1 MTRWARLRHALAGSS
16 LRVRLLAGT
25 LVWIVASIA
34 VAGWGLSSL
43 FHRHVAQ
50 QFHAELKTHLD
61 QLAAAVVLK
70 ADGMPAL
77 ANALSDPRLSKPY
90 SGLYWQIDRV
100 AAAGAPAAPGLL
112 RSRSL
117 WDGLLRVPADVV
129 TDGAIHL
136 HRVPGPDGAAV
147 GLVERTVMLEG
158 APDAAPITLRLLVA
172 ADEQLMVAPVAR
184 FSGQLWLAL
193 GMLALGL
200 VVAAVVQV
208 AVGLAPLQRLRRA
221 LARVRDGQTQQLD
234 GEFPVEIQPLVNE
247 FNSVLGQNAE
257 IVVRARTQAGN
268 LAHALKTPLTVLA
281 NAAAAQD
288 SELAHLVRE
297 QVDAAGR
304 QVSAHLSRARA
315 AGAASVPG
323 TRTSL
328 RPVVD
333 GLVRVMGRVHA
344 ARQIDLKV
352 PQMDLGLVFRG
363 EAQDLQE
370 MLGNLL
376 DNACKWARKHVELR
390 ATRAGDRLLI
400 VIDDDGPGI
409 AAQRRDAV
417 LQRGTR
423 DDERVPGSGLGL
435 GIVDDLA
442 RLYGGQLE
450 LTNSPLGGLRVQLS
464 VPAA

>member
-1 MTRWARLRHALAGSS
+1 M
-16 LRVRLLAGT
+16 
-25 LVWIVASIA
+25 
-34 VAGWGLSSL
+34 SSL
-43 FHRHVAQ
+43 FHQYVAQ

-77 ANALSDPRLSKPY
+77 ASALSDPRLSRPY

-117 WDGLLRVPADVV
+117 CDGLLRVPADVV

-147 GLVERTVMLEG
+147 GLVERKIMLEG

-172 ADEQLMVAPVAR
+172 ADEQLMGAPVAR

-193 GMLALGL
+193 GMLGLGL
-200 VVAAVVQV
+200 VVAAVVHV

-221 LARVRDGQTQQLD
+221 LARLRDGRTQQGD

-247 FNSVLGQNAE
+247 FISVLGQNAE
-257 IVVRARTQAGN
+257 IVV
-268 LAHALKTPLTVLA
+268 
-281 NAAAAQD
+281 
-288 SELAHLVRE
+288 
-297 QVDAAGR
+297 
-304 QVSAHLSRARA
+304 RARA

-344 ARQIDLKV
+344 ARQVDLKV

-376 DNACKWARKHVELR
+376 DIACKWARQHVELR
-390 ATRAGDRLLI
+390 ATRRRPPADRDRRRRLGHRGAAPGCC
-400 VIDDDGPGI
+400 VAARYARRRTGARVGPGPGHRRRPGAPLRRAI
-409 AAQRRDAV
+409 RTDEFTARRPARATQRA
-417 LQRGTR
+417 G
-423 DDERVPGSGLGL
+423 RVTGL
-435 GIVDDLA
+435 
-442 RLYGGQLE
+442 
-450 LTNSPLGGLRVQLS
+450 
-464 VPAA
+464 PAACRMGKPRRQEPAAGEQDRCRMPRQFNSRTLRQ